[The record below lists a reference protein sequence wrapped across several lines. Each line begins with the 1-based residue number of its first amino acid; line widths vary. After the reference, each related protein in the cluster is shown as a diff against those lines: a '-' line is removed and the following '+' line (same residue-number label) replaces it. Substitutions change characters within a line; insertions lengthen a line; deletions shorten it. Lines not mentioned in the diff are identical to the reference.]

1 MQLETTGQSIREERA
16 IYANDSQTPTPV
28 PESSHS
34 STSTCFLD
42 ISIQMSLATKSENI
56 LCLPLLTFTHSPGV
70 LTLTFQPPNSHIQ
83 SLTKSSLLYYLTN
96 TPSTSQNPGSQP
108 SLHQCPQGTPA
119 PSPSFSIHS
128 LHGKVSA
135 LSKSQC
141 HHVIPFRSF
150 STVLR
155 ITAGSSGQVTFHHPA
170 NFSSDTKQ
178 HTFTP

>member
-42 ISIQMSLATKSENI
+42 ISIQMSLATKSKNI

-70 LTLTFQPPNSHIQ
+70 LTLTFQPLNSHIQ
-83 SLTKSSLLYYLTN
+83 SLTKSSFLYYLTN

-108 SLHQCPQGTPA
+108 SLHQRPQGTPA

-128 LHGKVSA
+128 LHGRVSA
-135 LSKSQC
+135 LSKIPMPSC
-141 HHVIPFRSF
+141 HPFSILLYCPQDNCRL
-150 STVLR
+150 LR
-155 ITAGSSGQVTFHHPA
+155 
-170 NFSSDTKQ
+170 SSDLSSSCQ
-178 HTFTP
+178 LLQ